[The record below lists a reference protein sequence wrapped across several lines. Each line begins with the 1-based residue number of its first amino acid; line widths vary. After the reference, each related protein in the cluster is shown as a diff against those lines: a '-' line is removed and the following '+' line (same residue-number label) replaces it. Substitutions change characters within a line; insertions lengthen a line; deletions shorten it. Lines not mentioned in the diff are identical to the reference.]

1 MYKKSRQIFLQPIQV
16 SGILKPKLLQMFH
29 KLMVCN
35 GGFCWFESHES

>member
-1 MYKKSRQIFLQPIQV
+1 MIDVAEGEDVIIQV

-29 KLMVCN
+29 KLMVYN